1 MLDYQGNKTTG
12 YNEIRKMLWG
22 HVDNRSLDMHIRAI
36 MEGAYSALDA
46 IQYQQGCDSTGP
58 DGEVN

>member
-1 MLDYQGNKTTG
+1 MQDHHGNKTTR

-36 MEGAYSALDA
+36 MDGDYSASDA
-46 IQYQQGCDSTGP
+46 IQYQQDCDNTGP
-58 DGEVN
+58 DGEMD